1 MLPASSKPQLT
12 PVALDAIV
20 AMRSVNRRGAALA
33 LIGEQFDDC
42 QARMALDVVP
52 LSASPAAHVTLLAA
66 VRGALQ
72 EHDARAFLEV
82 AYQTLLTQPLRV
94 AAGAAT
100 ALRALEPLLDA
111 PRAEGLRLRMG
122 YLGRAAHARVP
133 DPQALTTLALLL
145 PRLTAQARAAA
156 ANILTAILSAD
167 LQAGAADVRL
177 LARAAPAL
185 AAIGDTRLLAAYRA
199 LPRPPLWLGVV
210 FAPYAAN
217 PAAAAASLVGQL
229 VRLSANTSAAAWV
242 GDALAS
248 LAPLLPAARVPEVL
262 HLARAVRALSAR
274 TCALVALAARLSDE
288 SRAEVLRLARS
299 AALRSSAESRGEAL
313 AALIA
318 AGVQ

>member
-20 AMRSVNRRGAALA
+20 AMRSVDRRGAVLA
-33 LIGEQFDDC
+33 LIGKQLDDC
-42 QARMALDVVP
+42 QARMALGVVP

-66 VRGALQ
+66 TSGALQ
-72 EHDARAFLEV
+72 EHDARAFLEA
-82 AYQTLLTQPLRV
+82 AYQTLLAQPLRV
-94 AAGAAT
+94 AASAAA

-111 PRAEGLRLRMG
+111 SRADGLRLRMA
-122 YLGRAAHARVP
+122 YLGRAAHAQVP
-133 DPQALTTLALLL
+133 DPQALLTLAVLL

-156 ANILTAILSAD
+156 ANILMAILSTD
-167 LQAGAADVRL
+167 LQAGTADVRL

-185 AAIGDTRLLAAYRA
+185 AAIGDTRLLAAYQA

-210 FAPYAAN
+210 FAPYVAD
-217 PAAAAASLVGQL
+217 PPAAAASLVGQL
-229 VRLSANTSAAAWV
+229 VRASANTSAAAWV

-248 LAPLLPAARVPEVL
+248 LAPLLPAESVPEAL
-262 HLARAVRALSAR
+262 HLARAVRALGAR
-274 TCALVALAARLSDE
+274 TRALVALAARLSDD

-299 AALRSSAESRGEAL
+299 AALRSNGESRGEAL

-318 AGVQ
+318 ADVQ

>member
-20 AMRSVNRRGAALA
+20 AMRSVDRRGAALA
-33 LIGEQFDDC
+33 LIGKQLDDC
-42 QARMALDVVP
+42 QARMALGVVP

-66 VRGALQ
+66 TSGALQ
-72 EHDARAFLEV
+72 EHDARAFLEA
-82 AYQTLLTQPLRV
+82 AYQTLLAQPLRV
-94 AAGAAT
+94 AASAAA

-111 PRAEGLRLRMG
+111 SRADGLRLRMA
-122 YLGRAAHARVP
+122 YLGRAAHAQVP
-133 DPQALTTLALLL
+133 DPQALLTLAVLL

-156 ANILTAILSAD
+156 ANILMAILSTD
-167 LQAGAADVRL
+167 LQAGTADVRL

-185 AAIGDTRLLAAYRA
+185 AAIGDTRLLAAYQA

-210 FAPYAAN
+210 FAPYVAD
-217 PAAAAASLVGQL
+217 PPAAASLVGQL
-229 VRLSANTSAAAWV
+229 VRASANTSAAAWV

-248 LAPLLPAARVPEVL
+248 LAPLLPAESVPEAL
-262 HLARAVRALSAR
+262 HLARAVRALGAR
-274 TCALVALAARLSDE
+274 TRALVALAARLSDD

-299 AALRSSAESRGEAL
+299 AALRSNGESRGEAL

-318 AGVQ
+318 ADVQ

>member
-20 AMRSVNRRGAALA
+20 AMRSVDRRGAALA
-33 LIGEQFDDC
+33 LIGKQLDDC
-42 QARMALDVVP
+42 QARMALGVVP

-66 VRGALQ
+66 TSGALQ
-72 EHDARAFLEV
+72 EHDARAFLEA
-82 AYQTLLTQPLRV
+82 AYQTLLAQPLRV
-94 AAGAAT
+94 AASAAA

-111 PRAEGLRLRMG
+111 SRADGLRLRMA
-122 YLGRAAHARVP
+122 YLGRAAHAQVP
-133 DPQALTTLALLL
+133 DPQALLTLAVLL

-156 ANILTAILSAD
+156 ANILMAILSTD
-167 LQAGAADVRL
+167 LQAGTADVRL

-185 AAIGDTRLLAAYRA
+185 AAIGDTRLLAAYQA

-210 FAPYAAN
+210 FAPYVAD
-217 PAAAAASLVGQL
+217 PPAAASLVGQL
-229 VRLSANTSAAAWV
+229 VRASANTSAAAWV

-248 LAPLLPAARVPEVL
+248 LAPLLPAESVPEAL
-262 HLARAVRALSAR
+262 HLARAVRALGAR
-274 TCALVALAARLSDE
+274 TRALVALAARLSDE
-288 SRAEVLRLARS
+288 SRTEVLHLARS
-299 AALRSSAESRGEAL
+299 AALRSNGESRGEAL